1 MWEFDKRLARGGQN
15 APSPR
20 KMELIPLPPAYNP
33 NVPLRLQ
40 DNMRVTPERLAMMR
54 ILTEDLNLAIDA
66 LDDKQIPQGIR

>member
-1 MWEFDKRLARGGQN
+1 MWEFDKRLAWGGQN

-40 DNMRVTPERLAMMR
+40 D
-54 ILTEDLNLAIDA
+54 LNLAIDA